1 LNQSN
6 VVLVPVP
13 PEGKNWQPVVGACT
27 QSYFGRLAIDSNSI
41 TRLQAESVGILGNCT
56 NPASEKPYSEA
67 GLVLGYVQSGKT
79 QSFTTVTS
87 LARDNGYGVVIV
99 LAGVTNLLLGQS
111 IDRLKKDLG
120 LFDYSQLWKHF
131 ENPGRSVTG
140 DFSTYGLDVKERITQ
155 WAGNH
160 NKPSLLITI
169 LKQGSRID
177 SLERLLKTL
186 DMSNVPVLIID
197 DESDQ
202 ASPNNKSKANLN
214 ATQLADQID
223 VSSSRIHGAV
233 KNLRKALPKH
243 TFLQYTAT
251 PQANLLAAKSDVLSP
266 AFARILTPGADYVG
280 GEVLFSEEGL
290 VKYIRPISDAE
301 VINPAEMPDEVPE
314 TLLLALRSFWLGC
327 AVQLLEEQITPPQT
341 IAPRSMMIQVS
352 AKKLP
357 HGTFSEWAI
366 ANQKLWRNSLK
377 NSGSAGFTETIEGF
391 EMAHKDLLNTY
402 PSLAPLEELIPWI
415 IEALEET
422 SVAIVNSNA
431 DAVSKV
437 RWEAY
442 RFWILIGG
450 MKLDR
455 GFTIRGITTTYMPR
469 TLTQNADTLQQ
480 RARFFGYHSQYLGLV
495 RIYLSSNVRAAF
507 VKYVQHEIAI
517 RTSLQKFE
525 GKPLS
530 EWKRSFLLDPIF
542 RHATRPSVIGIK
554 SVKSVLKNSWIKSRF
569 LHADAE
575 LVAANQATFEK
586 FVAKWSEEVGFSAL
600 PAGWIDK
607 RADSEK
613 HKLLQG
619 VPLENVLDFLN
630 EMQFPN
636 AKDQSSFLLLELCSR
651 NVLESGKPIKADVV
665 LVNNLD
671 QSKLQV
677 RELGPED
684 ALNNIFIGRAP
695 KGAALED
702 LNYVGD
708 DKIYTENITLHL
720 RYAKIKH
727 PGALEPMYVPW
738 VSVRVSEEISTAILE
753 EAE

>member
-1 LNQSN
+1 MTDSN
-6 VVLVPVP
+6 VVLVPVS
-13 PEGKNWQPVVGACT
+13 PEGKKWQPAVGACT
-27 QSYFGRLAIDSNSI
+27 QSYFARLSIDPESI
-41 TRLQAESVGILGNCT
+41 TRLQEESVGILGNCT

-120 LFDYSQLWKHF
+120 LFDYSQSWKHF
-131 ENPGRSVTG
+131 ENPGRTANG

-155 WAGNH
+155 WSNNH

-186 DMSNVPVLIID
+186 DMSNVPVLLID

-214 ATQLADQID
+214 ANQLADQVDI
-223 VSSSRIHGAV
+223 SSSRIHGAV
-233 KNLRKALPKH
+233 KSLRKALPRH

-266 AFARILTPGADYVG
+266 AFARILTPGPDYVG

-290 VKYIRPISDAE
+290 VNYVRPISDAE

-327 AVQLLEEQITPPQT
+327 AVQLLEEQASPPLS
-341 IAPRSMMIQVS
+341 ISPRSMMIQVS

-377 NSGSAGFTETIEGF
+377 TPGSASFSETIEGF
-391 EMAHKDLLNTY
+391 EVAHKDLASTY
-402 PSLAPLEELIPWI
+402 SSLAPLEELIPWI

-480 RARFFGYHSQYLGLV
+480 RARFFGYHSKYLGLV
-495 RIYLSSNVRAAF
+495 RIFLSNNVKSAF
-507 VKYVQHEIAI
+507 VKYVHHEIAM
-517 RTSLQKFE
+517 RASLQKFE
-525 GKPLS
+525 SKPLS

-554 SVKSVLKNSWIKSRF
+554 SVRSVLKNSWIKSRY
-569 LHADAE
+569 LHADSE
-575 LVAANQATFEK
+575 LVAANKSTFDK
-586 FVAKWSEEVGFSAL
+586 YVAKWIDEVGFAGL
-600 PAGWIDK
+600 PASWIDK
-607 RADSEK
+607 RTEAEK
-613 HKLLQG
+613 HKLIPG
-619 VPLENVLDFLN
+619 VPLEAVLEFLN
-630 EMQFPN
+630 EMQFAN
-636 AKDQSSFLLLELCSR
+636 GKDQSSYLLLELCSR
-651 NVLESGKPIKADVV
+651 NVLERGKQIKADVV
-665 LVNNLD
+665 LINNLD
-671 QSKLQV
+671 QSKLQI

-695 KGAALED
+695 KGAALEA

-708 DKIYTENITLHL
+708 DKIHTDNITLHL
-720 RYAKIKH
+720 RYAKVRH
-727 PGALEPMYVPW
+727 PGSVDPMFVPW

>member
-1 LNQSN
+1 MSDSN
-6 VVLVPVP
+6 VVLVPLA
-13 PEGKNWQPVVGACT
+13 PEGKKWQPVIGGCT
-27 QSYFGRLAIDSNSI
+27 TSYFARLSIDQDSLL
-41 TRLQAESVGILGNCT
+41 RLQSESVGILGNCT
-56 NPASEKPYSEA
+56 NPSSSKPYSEA

-120 LFDYSQLWKHF
+120 LFDYSPLWKHF
-131 ENPGRSVTG
+131 ENPGRSAAG
-140 DFSTYGLDVKERITQ
+140 DFSTYGQDVRERITQ
-155 WAGNH
+155 WTNNH
-160 NKPSLLITI
+160 NKASLLITI

-177 SLERLLKTL
+177 ALERLLKTL
-186 DMSNVPVLIID
+186 DMSGVPVLIID

-202 ASPNNKSKANLN
+202 ASPNNKSKANLT
-214 ATQLADQID
+214 AAQLAEQAD

-266 AFARILTPGADYVG
+266 AFARILTPGSDYVG
-280 GEVLFSEEGL
+280 GEILFSDEGL
-290 VKYIRPISDAE
+290 TRYIRPISDAE

-314 TLLLALRSFWLGC
+314 TLLLALRSFWIGC
-327 AVQLLEEQITPPQT
+327 AVQLLEEQTTPPT
-341 IAPRSMMIQVS
+341 EITPRSMMIQVS

-357 HGTFSEWAI
+357 HGTFSEWAL
-366 ANQKLWRNSLK
+366 ANQKLWKNSLK
-377 NSGSAGFTETIEGF
+377 NPGSGGYSETVEGF
-391 EMAHKDLLNTY
+391 KSAHEDLLTTY
-402 PSLAPLEELIPWI
+402 PTLAPLEDLIPWI

-437 RWEAY
+437 SWEAY

-480 RARFFGYHSQYLGLV
+480 RARFFGYHSKYLGLV
-495 RIYLSSNVRAAF
+495 RIYLSNNVKNAF
-507 VKYVQHEIAI
+507 VKYVRHEIAM
-517 RTSLQKFE
+517 RASLLKFQ
-525 GKPLS
+525 GRPLS

-554 SVKSVLKNSWIKSRF
+554 SVRSVLKNSWIKSRY
-569 LHADAE
+569 LHSDSE
-575 LVAANQATFEK
+575 LVIANTSTFEK
-586 FVAKWSEEVGFSAL
+586 YVSKWSADFGYASL
-600 PAGWIDK
+600 PTAWLDK
-607 RADSEK
+607 RVDSEK
-613 HKLLQG
+613 HKLIHG
-619 VPLENVLDFLN
+619 VPMESVLEFLN
-630 EMQFPN
+630 EMQFAN
-636 AKDQSSFLLLELCSR
+636 GKDQSSYLLLELCVR
-651 NVLESGKPIKADVV
+651 NVLENGHPITADVV
-665 LVNNLD
+665 LINDLD
-671 QSKLQV
+671 KSKLQI

-684 ALNNIFIGRAP
+684 PLTNIFVGRSP
-695 KGAALED
+695 KGAAGD
-702 LNYVGD
+702 ALNYVGD
-708 DKIYTENITLHL
+708 DKIHTELITLHL
-720 RYAKIKH
+720 RYARIKH
-727 PGALEPMYVPW
+727 TGAAEAMFAPW
-738 VSVRVSEEISTAILE
+738 VSVRVSNEVSNAILE